1 MINPATPLPRAS
13 RGAARAFTLIELL
26 TVIAIIA
33 VLAMLGISAIGRS
46 LESSK
51 SAKCATNLKQ
61 LAAAVMSY
69 AADNNGMIP
78 PAVQNPDP
86 AAGGGKVWISSL
98 DPYLPGPRPGLLAN
112 KDSAYFCPCA
122 RRPGEWAN
130 SAPDYTCN
138 DRSDLTATTG
148 TFVQHAWLG
157 AGASYPPQVRLTS
170 IARPSQVIMFAD
182 SFHGGDV
189 KNSGAWSVWLS
200 RLESADYFG
209 KDKLPETGVAP
220 RHYFRDNPVRGKF
233 NAVFF
238 DGHVESFDWH
248 DPRLQNR
255 AFRRSLVDTQ

>member
-1 MINPATPLPRAS
+1 MSNPTSYILRAAY
-13 RGAARAFTLIELL
+13 AAGRAFTLVELL

-33 VLAMLGISAIGRS
+33 VLALLGVSAIGRG

-78 PAVQNPDP
+78 PSVQNPDP
-86 AAGGGKVWISSL
+86 AAAGGQVWITSL
-98 DPYLPGPRPGLLAN
+98 DPYLPRPRPGLLAN

-122 RRPGEWAN
+122 RRPGKWAN
-130 SAPDYTCN
+130 SSPDYTCN
-138 DRSDLTATTG
+138 DRADRTATTG
-148 TFVQHAWLG
+148 TFVPHAWLG
-157 AGASYPPQVRLTS
+157 SGASYPPQVRLTA

-182 SFHGGDV
+182 SFDGGDV
-189 KNSGAWSVWLS
+189 KNSGAWSVGLS

-209 KDKLPETGVAP
+209 KPTLPDRGLAP
-220 RHYFRDNPVRGKF
+220 RHYFRDNPVSGRF

-238 DGHVESFDWH
+238 DGHVESFDWN
-248 DPRLQNR
+248 DPRLQDR